1 MTIIRILKSRV
12 LLFLGIISVSFTST
26 LVAGDKLV
34 IGTEIWPPY
43 IDKAHPK
50 FGIATEI
57 VTTALSRSG
66 YEFNNITFGTWSDIL
81 NGGEIGVYDVIIAG
95 WHSEEREKFFGFSE
109 PYLFNEIRFIKK
121 KGKPVKY
128 ESLGDLKGLL
138 VGIVQDYA
146 YSPDFDNSDIPIK
159 VSNRHILQNL
169 LLLQQGKIDQPAP
182 AR

>member
-1 MTIIRILKSRV
+1 M
-12 LLFLGIISVSFTST
+12 TST
-26 LVAGDKLV
+26 
-34 IGTEIWPPY
+34 
-43 IDKAHPK
+43 
-50 FGIATEI
+50 
-57 VTTALSRSG
+57 
-66 YEFNNITFGTWSDIL
+66 
-81 NGGEIGVYDVIIAG
+81 DVPG
-95 WHSEEREKFFGFSE
+95 SPFTKD
-109 PYLFNEIRFIKK
+109 EIRFIKK